1 MTNQDIG
8 RLLGDVSSHFE
19 RPHDIVV
26 SDQYTREQKINL
38 LRHWEHD
45 LQLLMVASE
54 ESMTGGTPGQTAEQ
68 MKAVCDA
75 LSALEGLHRPGGPAK
90 VG

>member
-1 MTNQDIG
+1 MASHDIG
-8 RLLGDVSSHFE
+8 RLLGDVSSHFA

-26 SDQYTREQKINL
+26 SDQFTRDQKIQL
-38 LRHWEHD
+38 LQHWEHD

-54 ESMTGGTPGQTAEQ
+54 ESMTGALPGQTAEQ

-75 LSALEGLHRPGGPAK
+75 LSALEGLRRAAGPAK

>member
-1 MTNQDIG
+1 MMSQDLG

-26 SDQYTREQKINL
+26 SDQYTREQKIQL
-38 LRHWEHD
+38 LQHWEHD

-54 ESMTGGTPGQTAEQ
+54 ESMTGATPGQTAEQ

-75 LSALEGLHRPGGPAK
+75 LSALGGLERPSGPGK